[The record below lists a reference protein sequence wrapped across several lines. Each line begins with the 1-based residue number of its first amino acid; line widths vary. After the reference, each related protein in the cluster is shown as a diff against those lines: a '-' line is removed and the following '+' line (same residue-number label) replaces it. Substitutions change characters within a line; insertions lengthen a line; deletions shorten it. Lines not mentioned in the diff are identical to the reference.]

1 MTRPA
6 CVVIDRQAARAN
18 LARVRKLV
26 PHRKIMAIIKA
37 DAYGHGLLRMA
48 EPLAD
53 ADAFGVACLEEAQ
66 SFGRQGSSR
75 RSCSWKGPSPKPNC
89 LRSRNL
95 GSKRS
100 FTKKSK
106 FA

>member
-6 CVVIDRQAARAN
+6 CVVVDRQAARAN

-53 ADAFGVACLEEAQ
+53 ADAFGVACLEEA
-66 SFGRQGSSR
+66 
-75 RSCSWKGPSPKPNC
+75 
-89 LRSRNL
+89 
-95 GSKRS
+95 
-100 FTKKSK
+100 
-106 FA
+106 

>member
-66 SFGRQGSSR
+66 ILREAGIEQPIVLLE
-75 RSCSWKGPSPKPNC
+75 GPFSENELPEIQK
-89 LRSRNL
+89 LRL
-95 GSKRS
+95 E
-100 FTKKSK
+100 TVVHQ
-106 FA
+106 